1 MTDFSTES
9 PDPVAGGKDEDM
21 TDLARF
27 LREGAG
33 QEWRAEREATEF
45 EVHQGRL
52 RRRPMREVAQMLLHR
67 GDRVTIEAIGSRF
80 SGKVVGCGDDYV
92 TVETDL
98 VRVDARTDRIAMV
111 VQRRSS
117 GGAAAKGVAPT
128 WRARLLEL
136 ELGQAPVEVFT
147 PLLGVSR
154 KGRIRAVSS
163 DHIWLAG
170 ANGEDC
176 YLPIDQLT
184 AITSRRPAL

>member
-1 MTDFSTES
+1 MTNFSTES
-9 PDPVAGGKDEDM
+9 PDPVAGGTDEGM
-21 TDLARF
+21 ADLARF

-52 RRRPMREVAQMLLHR
+52 RRRRLREVVEILLHR
-67 GDRVTIEAIGSRF
+67 GDRVTIEAAGSRF
-80 SGKVVGCGDDYV
+80 SGEVVGCGKDYV
-92 TVETDL
+92 TVKTDL

-117 GGAAAKGVAPT
+117 GGAAARGVAPT

-136 ELGQAPVEVFT
+136 ELAQAPVEVFT
-147 PLLGVSR
+147 PLLEVSR

-170 ANGEDC
+170 AHGEDC

-184 AITSRRPAL
+184 AITSQWPAM